1 MQKPKLTINEQ
12 ILYMK
17 SKGITFNL
25 YDEQFAKR
33 FLEEHSYFFK
43 LKAYSKCFQK
53 YINAAHPKYGQYVS
67 LDFNQIVVLS
77 EIDMKFRKSLLEMS
91 LEIEHSLKVLMNKLI
106 SDDLTENGYSITQD
120 FILRNPRVT
129 KKIQEILSHCTSN
142 SYVYDLVNKYQNDFA
157 SWNLVEI
164 LSFGDLVAF
173 YEFYLKRKKLS
184 SSYSNMLRYVRF
196 IRNASAHNNCMLNQ
210 LSVSGFRI
218 EPSKK
223 VFQFVRNNMHLSTD
237 RCNKLLAIPVLHDF
251 AASVFVYKNLIK
263 SENAYKRTKESFG
276 SFQKYID
283 LNKTLFIKE
292 LNIISGLDFIES
304 VIKCI

>member
-1 MQKPKLTINEQ
+1 
-12 ILYMK
+12 MK

-25 YDEQFAKR
+25 YDEQFAKK

-53 YINAAHPKYGQYVS
+53 YINTSHPKCGKYVS

-106 SDDLTENGYSITQD
+106 SDDLTEDGYSITQD
-120 FILRNPRVT
+120 FILRNSRVT
-129 KKIQEILSHCTSN
+129 KKVQEILSHGTSN

-164 LSFGDLVAF
+164 LSFGDLIAF
-173 YEFYLKRKKLS
+173 YEFYMKRKKQT
-184 SSYSNMLRYVRF
+184 SSYSNLFRYVRF

-210 LSVSGFRI
+210 LSVFGFRI

-223 VFQFVRNNMHLSTD
+223 VFQFVRNNMHLSID

-276 SFQKYID
+276 ALQKYID

-304 VIKCI
+304 VIKCIQ